1 MSEALAPRVHKQIVP
16 DAPVIEALPTG
27 VAVPAYR
34 RWLANHRTTRIVL
47 PLLGALLAFPSLFM
61 GFAQDDHFFLVLFK
75 GKPGL
80 TELPMAELA
89 TFSFGTGEAAANQPL
104 FDRGILPWW
113 TVPSWQVS
121 FWRPLAS
128 LGHWLDYQL
137 FGETAWPMH
146 LHSLLA
152 YALCIAVA
160 LQLYRRFIAVPWIAG
175 LAAFLFAVD
184 ACHGIPVGW
193 ISNRNAIYST
203 GFALLA
209 LLAYDRARHPA
220 GGAPGTALKWHLAAL
235 GSFGLALL
243 SGEGAVGVAG
253 YWVAYALVLDPVVQP
268 GAPGAPV
275 PWRRRLHA
283 LGMLLPVFLMI
294 VVWRVVYKA
303 LGYGVQGSWLYLDPI
318 ADTVPFLG
326 NLLQNL
332 PVLFLGLFGGVDSSL
347 FSFMESPWWQLQLGL
362 GVVSIITALWVFW
375 PLLRRDHTVQ
385 FLALGTLAGLIPAC
399 ATIASDRLLFLC
411 SFGMAGMV
419 ALLVGTLANATP
431 EAVRSRRLAAQ
442 VLLVLHGV
450 VSPILLLGT
459 SYSIAAMEYLF
470 RTANQSVPV
479 QAADVD
485 QTFVVVNVPLDLL
498 GMSMPYTRSAR
509 SQPVP
514 AHWWSLTA
522 GLGAVQVVREDAHR
536 LRLSTPEGFLGKP
549 WAQIFRHSGDY
560 PMYSGQVVELPGMR
574 AEVLEATADGRPK
587 TVDFTFARNLDDPTL
602 TWLSWSAGVYKHF
615 EMPAPGGAVEIPAI
629 SPMTMLW
636 STLGLKG

>member
-209 LLAYDRARHPA
+209 LL
-220 GGAPGTALKWHLAAL
+220 
-235 GSFGLALL
+235 GLR
-243 SGEGAVGVAG
+243 
-253 YWVAYALVLDPVVQP
+253 P
-268 GAPGAPV
+268 GATP
-275 PWRRRLHA
+275 RRR
-283 LGMLLPVFLMI
+283 
-294 VVWRVVYKA
+294 
-303 LGYGVQGSWLYLDPI
+303 
-318 ADTVPFLG
+318 
-326 NLLQNL
+326 
-332 PVLFLGLFGGVDSSL
+332 
-347 FSFMESPWWQLQLGL
+347 
-362 GVVSIITALWVFW
+362 
-375 PLLRRDHTVQ
+375 
-385 FLALGTLAGLIPAC
+385 C
-399 ATIASDRLLFLC
+399 
-411 SFGMAGMV
+411 
-419 ALLVGTLANATP
+419 
-431 EAVRSRRLAAQ
+431 
-442 VLLVLHGV
+442 
-450 VSPILLLGT
+450 
-459 SYSIAAMEYLF
+459 
-470 RTANQSVPV
+470 
-479 QAADVD
+479 
-485 QTFVVVNVPLDLL
+485 
-498 GMSMPYTRSAR
+498 
-509 SQPVP
+509 
-514 AHWWSLTA
+514 
-522 GLGAVQVVREDAHR
+522 
-536 LRLSTPEGFLGKP
+536 
-549 WAQIFRHSGDY
+549 
-560 PMYSGQVVELPGMR
+560 PGI
-574 AEVLEATADGRPK
+574 RP
-587 TVDFTFARNLDDPTL
+587 
-602 TWLSWSAGVYKHF
+602 
-615 EMPAPGGAVEIPAI
+615 
-629 SPMTMLW
+629 
-636 STLGLKG
+636 